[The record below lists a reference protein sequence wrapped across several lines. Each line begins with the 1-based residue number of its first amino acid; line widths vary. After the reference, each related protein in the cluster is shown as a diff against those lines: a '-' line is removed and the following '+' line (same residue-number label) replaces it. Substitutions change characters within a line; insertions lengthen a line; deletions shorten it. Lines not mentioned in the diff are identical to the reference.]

1 MARNDGIQTNW
12 NFNIT
17 VSGAELV
24 TASLNTIQ
32 KAAKNIDL
40 SKYWISQEQMIESLT
55 KAIDEYN
62 TALTMGDR
70 GALGSAATEVVNLG
84 RALQTISGDQYGSI
98 IESTGL
104 GNLDSIISQARKSA
118 DGMVLSVKE
127 LEEAFSFFGNM
138 EKYGLDVQSVMRS
151 IGDSG
156 EIDRL
161 QNELNQLQE
170 DYNDT
175 QDAVETWR
183 DRYYSSLNDARIET
197 ERLNAEIERLK
208 SDFANT
214 DNGILVQQLNDLQ
227 AELDETKEKLA
238 SANDTDF
245 KLDNID
251 TQIKEVIDKL
261 DNLWDKL
268 KNGDFTSGADGTFS
282 PIANLLNGLSAG
294 VETAG
299 ATIDQANSKILE
311 LANSLKTLQSSLD
324 LTSIV
329 TLNNLLKT
337 IQSLETLKVNSTGIK
352 NFKLLMDQIS
362 NYKDASVAIGQLKQI
377 SEIDW
382 SKLNALVVPKGSAD
396 FFTAISKVKNADEV
410 KKLSKADFSKWS
422 TFKVSKQAFVDNIT
436 TFIKLINSK
445 TTDIEK
451 FKQLTA
457 LDFSNFNNIK
467 FDKNSLNAMSQLL
480 SSLTVAERLDN
491 LERRLTGGGGGGG
504 GNVPSGPNLVPPDTE
519 LDVLGKA
526 MAGVGATDA
535 DIERVVGR
543 FTELGLRAQS
553 ARAAVAEIGEEG
565 EKLYNIV
572 ATTTDEFG
580 NTVNH
585 LIQYSDATNDVSVN
599 LGNAANR
606 LKELSEADLSKNLR
620 SVIDLLGSREDLKGT
635 ATGQEMSRYADEL
648 GKALEAVQTGAMS
661 ANDAVNQFVTGGRAG
676 FENLT
681 NVVNQFKLEASQTA
695 KPIEDAAMSEKQRAD
710 AVRQLDAS
718 LNTIQANEQKW
729 SAAKD
734 SSNESSRAAYEIY
747 MRQADAIEGLKDKV
761 QTANIGQQ
769 EYANSVA
776 AIKGEMAECE
786 RVIKSNGDAYDKNK
800 NILVNGSS
808 AQEKAIKQVS
818 RAYEEAQE
826 NLKKWQSIAN
836 NPTLGASYQQYKEA
850 SDGLAVLNTNLRS
863 GTMTQE
869 EYTREWNKLSGTMA
883 SAKKTIDDSGRS
895 FDTVGDK
902 IGKVV
907 QKFSGLFSAVRV
919 FNAVKR
925 VMREMVQNVRDLDSS
940 FAQLRIVTGAT
951 DAEMEKF
958 AAVSADMAKNLGQ
971 SVTDVTKSIEV
982 FSRLGYNL
990 SDATDLSKFATIMA
1004 NVGDV
1009 TTDAATTGITAI
1021 IKGFEMEAAD
1031 AEHVADVLVNVGQKY
1046 AISAEELMTAF
1057 EKSGAALHA
1066 TNTDFEKSVALYA
1079 AANASI
1085 QNASTVGRMLPMR
1098 IAICV

>member
-1 MARNDGIQTNW
+1 MADSIDMKIGATVVVKHSGLKEISDLLDTIEKQVRGIDFQKYWNVDPIQAATRAAREYREALSFGSDDKITSSANELLNTVKALQAVTGQSLGEIKIDGIRDLSSLFSQAKKDADAFIESVGVSAFKSAFSSLELMKETGADVEGIFNKLAMADNVEDLTAQITQQKKEIRDLTQELVNTN
-12 NFNIT
+12 NELERYKKLAT
-17 VSGAELV
+17 ESGAEALRQRIEDLED
-24 TASLNTIQ
+24 SLHRVRLD
-32 KAAKNIDL
+32 AA
-40 SKYWISQEQMIESLT
+40 
-55 KAIDEYN
+55 
-62 TALTMGDR
+62 G
-70 GALGSAATEVVNLG
+70 
-84 RALQTISGDQYGSI
+84 
-98 IESTGL
+98 
-104 GNLDSIISQARKSA
+104 
-118 DGMVLSVKE
+118 E
-127 LEEAFSFFGNM
+127 LEELLQGQMIDPSDWKFENYFDSIREGEMTAIEAFTEIKTRYENLFTSDAPISSI
-138 EKYGLDVQSVMRS
+138 EELTARTRELLDQVEELGPQIAEAVASNVS
-151 IGDSG
+151 NN
-156 EIDRL
+156 L
-161 QNELNQLQE
+161 QPVDTTGAVTEMFDTLIQRANEALQPIE
-170 DYNDT
+170 GAKSAT
-175 QDAVETWR
+175 AEFLEVLR
-183 DRYYSSLNDARIET
+183 DLVNTDYSSLTQLQN
-197 ERLNAEIERLK
+197 
-208 SDFANT
+208 
-214 DNGILVQQLNDLQ
+214 ILSSIMNV
-227 AELDETKEKLA
+227 AGAKA
-238 SANDTDF
+238 
-245 KLDNID
+245 
-251 TQIKEVIDKL
+251 
-261 DNLWDKL
+261 
-268 KNGDFTSGADGTFS
+268 SGASLGH
-282 PIANLLNGLSAG
+282 IA
-294 VETAG
+294 
-299 ATIDQANSKILE
+299 
-311 LANSLKTLQSSLD
+311 D
-324 LTSIV
+324 L
-329 TLNNLLKT
+329 
-337 IQSLETLKVNSTGIK
+337 VNSFAKIDDPEK
-352 NFKLLMDQIS
+352 V
-362 NYKDASVAIGQLKQI
+362 YK
-377 SEIDW
+377 
-382 SKLNALVVPKGSAD
+382 
-396 FFTAISKVKNADEV
+396 ISKVDLSNWSAFKMTKAPVDHFERFV
-410 KKLSKADFSKWS
+410 KLIRSKA
-422 TFKVSKQAFVDNIT
+422 
-436 TFIKLINSK
+436 
-445 TTDIEK
+445 TDLDKFEK
-451 FKQLTA
+451 FTR
-457 LDFSNFNNIK
+457 LDFSNFSNLK
-467 FDKNSLNAMSQLL
+467 LDKGTFDSFSQLI
-480 SSLTVAERLDN
+480 SSITVAERLDN

-580 NTVNH
+580 NTVSH

-695 KPIEDAAMSEKQRAD
+695 KPIEDAAMSEEQRAN
-710 AVRQLDAS
+710 AISKLDAA
-718 LNTIQANEQKW
+718 LNTIQANEEKW
-729 SAAKD
+729 SAAQN
-734 SSNESSRAAYEIY
+734 SSKESSKAAYEIY
-747 MRQADAIEGLKDKV
+747 MRQADAIGDLKEKV
-761 QTANIGQQ
+761 QTGSISQQ
-769 EYANSVA
+769 EYAKSVA
-776 AIKGEMAECE
+776 TIKGEMAECE
-786 RVIKSNGDAYDKNK
+786 RVIKSNGDAFDKNK
-800 NILVNGSS
+800 NILVNGSA
-808 AQEKAIKQVS
+808 AQEKAVQRVS

-826 NLKKWQSIAN
+826 NLRKWRSIEN
-836 NPTLGASYQQYKEA
+836 DPVLGAAYKQYEA
-850 SDGLAVLNTNLRS
+850 AANGLAVLDTKLKS
-863 GTMTQE
+863 GTMSQE
-869 EYTREWNKLSGTMA
+869 AYTLEWTRLSGAMA

-907 QKFSGLFSAVRV
+907 SKFSSLFSTVRV

-1004 NVGDV
+1004 NVGNV